1 MVRRKEFVLELSTSP
16 VDNVRSLREIGETYH
31 WSMARIEG
39 SRMVDRFAI
48 IMPMV
53 QSARSLGLI
62 FEDGPFQGL
71 EMHSWQETK
80 GSSGAVGKVAWLLP
94 GGIESPQC
102 KALVHLWASKL
113 PRCPWKWTF
122 GERSSVGFLLP
133 VWRRSRKNFAKVGL
147 SEWPFTTQTL
157 SDILSDDRKGKV

>member
-1 MVRRKEFVLELSTSP
+1 MKEAAWLTGSLLS
-16 VDNVRSLREIGETYH
+16 
-31 WSMARIEG
+31 
-39 SRMVDRFAI
+39 
-48 IMPMV
+48 MPMV

-113 PRCPWKWTF
+113 PALSMEMDVR
-122 GERSSVGFLLP
+122 G
-133 VWRRSRKNFAKVGL
+133 KN
-147 SEWPFTTQTL
+147 
-157 SDILSDDRKGKV
+157 

>member
-1 MVRRKEFVLELSTSP
+1 
-16 VDNVRSLREIGETYH
+16 
-31 WSMARIEG
+31 MAP
-39 SRMVDRFAI
+39 S
-48 IMPMV
+48 
-53 QSARSLGLI
+53 
-62 FEDGPFQGL
+62 
-71 EMHSWQETK
+71 
-80 GSSGAVGKVAWLLP
+80 